1 MKKLRI
7 LAVLAMSL
15 AVVTLNSCKKKDVKP
30 ANSITAT
37 IDGTAVSFNTN
48 AKAITT
54 TVQGV
59 SVTTI
64 QGTASNGTN
73 IAIMLS
79 GTVGAAHTY
88 TASADSPSDEPLIAL
103 TSSADQFWNDDS
115 SSNLVSVTITS
126 MSSTSIQGTFKG
138 ALVSTTSGSNTPPT
152 KTIADGTFNVSF

>member
-15 AVVTLNSCKKKDVKP
+15 AVISLNSCKKKDVKP

-54 TVQGV
+54 TVQGGA
-59 SVTTI
+59 VTTI

-79 GTVGAAHTY
+79 GTVGTAHTY
-88 TASADSPSDEPLIAL
+88 TASTDSPSDEPLIAL

-126 MSSTSIQGTFKG
+126 MSSSSIQGTFKG
-138 ALVSTTSGSNTPPT
+138 ALVSTTSGSNTSAT
-152 KTIADGTFNVSF
+152 KIITNGTFNVSF